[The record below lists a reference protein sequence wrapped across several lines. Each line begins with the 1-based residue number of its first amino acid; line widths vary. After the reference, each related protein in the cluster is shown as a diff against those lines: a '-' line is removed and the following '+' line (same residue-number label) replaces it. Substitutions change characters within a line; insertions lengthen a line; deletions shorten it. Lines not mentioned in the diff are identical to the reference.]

1 VLALNWLE
9 GSLACGGET
18 SYCAHGPPRRW
29 QGRVFTADGR
39 PADRALVTYSFASM
53 DGRTGSEPRAPVEL
67 RSDGQGRY
75 CFRWPVEKTAGYVEL
90 GEVRSGAGPDP
101 RFEAAATTDFLG
113 QVKTG
118 PILIS
123 PDAAPETRIA
133 VLPGTQVRLSS
144 KLWIAH
150 LDAAERCPEPAVH
163 PKWDRVDD
171 LKDNWRYRL
180 IKYLSVAAVAISLIG
195 LVAPRR
201 LRLPLAVS
209 GLFLGAVDALLFV
222 LIWITRT
229 L

>member
-18 SYCAHGPPRRW
+18 SYCAHGPLREW
-29 QGRVFTADGR
+29 QGRVFTGDGR
-39 PADRALVTYSFASM
+39 PAERAMVSYSFASM
-53 DGRTGSEPRAPVEL
+53 GRRTGAAPRVPVKL
-67 RSDGQGRY
+67 RTDRDGRY
-75 CFRWPVEKTAGYVEL
+75 CFRWPFEKTAAYVEL
-90 GEVRSGAGPDP
+90 DQVRSGAEPDP
-101 RFEAAATTDFLG
+101 RFEAAAETDFLG

-133 VLPGTQVRLSS
+133 VLPGSQVRLSS

-180 IKYLSVAAVAISLIG
+180 IKYLSAAAVAISLVG
-195 LVAPRR
+195 FVAPRR

-209 GLFLGAVDALLFV
+209 GISLSGVDALLFV